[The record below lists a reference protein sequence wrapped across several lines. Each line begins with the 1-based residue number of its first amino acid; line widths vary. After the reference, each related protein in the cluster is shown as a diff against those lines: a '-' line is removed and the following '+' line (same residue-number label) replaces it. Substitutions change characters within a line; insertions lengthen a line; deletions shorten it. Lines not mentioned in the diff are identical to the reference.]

1 MDSKSKLNY
10 MINRNELEK
19 IEMSL
24 ILFLY
29 RDKDKDMENL
39 LGSTPNYLKN

>member
-1 MDSKSKLNY
+1 

-24 ILFLY
+24 NLFLY
-29 RDKDKDMENL
+29 RDRDKDKGILTNL
-39 LGSTPNYLKN
+39 LGLAAANYLKN